1 MVVVPTAGVR
11 IRDYEVWGR
20 LSEGGMSEI
29 WLAKHA
35 VLLVPVVLKT
45 LRTALA
51 IDDVDSAMSRML
63 NEARLMARI
72 RSARVVRA
80 MDAGV
85 HVDEHKKQV
94 GYVVQE
100 YVDGIDLAELDRER
114 RKALGVGL
122 PLWFVAKT
130 MHEICLA
137 LQASHQTGII
147 HRDVKPSNVF
157 GCVQT
162 GIRLGDFGIAIPY
175 TEARASNEIS
185 GTFKFMAPEQLRGD
199 ALSAAADVYGAGATG
214 CDLRYGMAPFC
225 DVQSTLDPRSTPVM
239 PHAATPAEAYF
250 QQVLCGM
257 LKKLPDERASD
268 LGDLARHFGS
278 LARSL
283 RPQVVQLRQAP
294 NKLRVADC
302 DITFEVGDLA
312 ESSAE
317 AIVNSAHDHMH
328 MRTGCGEALRR
339 RGGESIEEE
348 ALKGGVRSLGAC
360 IATKAGALD
369 ARWVLHAVSAW
380 NEVSCVGRATQRT
393 FLLAE
398 NLGVR
403 TLAVPA
409 LGTGASRVSHETC
422 AAAIATALRH
432 HLALGGSRL
441 KRVQFVLRDAPTRDR
456 FRDVAIDALHD
467 PEDAPAN
474 HDLGLEVECDPLPEA
489 ATHVRASEG

>member
-1 MVVVPTAGVR
+1 
-11 IRDYEVWGR
+11 
-20 LSEGGMSEI
+20 MSEI

-35 VLLVPVVLKT
+35 VLLVPVVIKT
-45 LRTALA
+45 LRAALS
-51 IDDVDSAMSRML
+51 IDDVDAAMGRML

-85 HVDEHKKQV
+85 HVDEQQRQV

-114 RKALGVGL
+114 RRALGVGL
-122 PLWFVAKT
+122 PLWFVAKA

-137 LQASHQTGII
+137 LQAAHQTGII

-162 GIRLGDFGIAIPY
+162 GIRLGDFGIAIPF

-199 ALSAAADVYGAGATG
+199 ALTTAADVYGAGAMG
-214 CDLRYGMAPFC
+214 CDLRYGAAPFG

-239 PHAATPAEAYF
+239 PKPISPSEAYF
-250 QQVLCGM
+250 QQVLQGM
-257 LKKLPDERASD
+257 LRKLPEERASD
-268 LGDLARHFGS
+268 LGDLARHFAA
-278 LARSL
+278 LVRSL
-283 RPQVVQLRQAP
+283 RPQVIQLRQAP
-294 NKLRVADC
+294 NKLRIGEC
-302 DITFEVGDLA
+302 DISFDVGDLA
-312 ESSAE
+312 ECSAE

-328 MRTGCGEALRR
+328 MRSGCGEALRK
-339 RGGESIEEE
+339 RGGDGIEEE
-348 ALKGGVRSLGAC
+348 ALTGGVRSLGAC
-360 IATKAGALD
+360 IATKAGSLD
-369 ARWVLHAVSAW
+369 ARWVLHAVAAW
-380 NEVSCVGRATQRT
+380 NEVSCVGRAAQRT

-403 TLAVPA
+403 TLAIPA

-422 AAAIATALRH
+422 ASAIGTALRH
-432 HLALGGSRL
+432 HLSLGGSRL
-441 KRVQFVLRDAPTRDR
+441 RRVQFVLRDESTRDR
-456 FRDVAIDALHD
+456 FRDVAIDALRD
-467 PEDAPAN
+467 PDDAPAV
-474 HDLGLEVECDPLPEA
+474 HDLGVEVECEPCAEA
-489 ATHVRASEG
+489 ATHVRASTGN